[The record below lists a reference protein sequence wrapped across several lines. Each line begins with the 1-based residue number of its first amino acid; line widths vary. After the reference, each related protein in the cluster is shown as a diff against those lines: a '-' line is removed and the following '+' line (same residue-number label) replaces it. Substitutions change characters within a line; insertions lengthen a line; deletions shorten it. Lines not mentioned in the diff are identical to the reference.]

1 MATVEFVP
9 LWKREHRMRRWMD
22 AYGEGLATKDVQAK
36 VKKLSSTK
44 YSLHRR
50 IPESVACFGT
60 LVSLK

>member
-1 MATVEFVP
+1 
-9 LWKREHRMRRWMD
+9 MRRWMD